1 MTVHDAIP
9 ILTVTRKMA
18 EEWLANNPINRNV
31 NPATVAKYVRA
42 MKEGRWRMIG
52 DPIRIAWDGSLL
64 DGQHRLEAVVKYG
77 RGVRFAVISGLG
89 HDDQR
94 VMDSGQPRKTGQQ
107 MRMDGWPHAST
118 VAAVARLLL
127 AWNTG
132 QVLQENKAQFAT
144 DEIMDFAETH
154 RDRMMVAVDY
164 AHRVTMTVPIN
175 KAAVG
180 ATCWKA
186 FHLAAQ
192 APERLSTGDVHR
204 FFTDLETGSGLGA
217 DSPVLLLRNSAQR
230 WKNNRMRKTRM
241 EHLVLLVRTWNAY
254 RQGETL
260 AKLQLPVEI
269 TTDHLI
275 LL

>member
-1 MTVHDAIP
+1 MTVHEAIP
-9 ILTVTRKMA
+9 IITVTPAMA
-18 EEWLANNPINRNV
+18 ERWLDVNPINRAV
-31 NPATVAKYVRA
+31 NPNTVARYTRA

-52 DPIRIAWDGSLL
+52 DPIRIARDGSLL

-77 RGVRFAVISGLG
+77 RGVRFAVLEGLELE
-89 HDDQR
+89 DQR
-94 VMDSGQPRKTGQQ
+94 VMDSGQVRKTGQQ
-107 MRMDGWPHAST
+107 MRMDGWAHAST

-127 AWNTG
+127 VWNNG
-132 QVLQENKAQFAT
+132 QVLQENKAQFGT
-144 DEIMDFAETH
+144 DEIMDFAERY
-154 RDRMMVAVDY
+154 RDRMTVAVDY

-192 APERLSTGDVHR
+192 APERLSTVDVHR

-230 WKNNRMRKTRM
+230 WKNNRLRKTRL

-275 LL
+275 VL